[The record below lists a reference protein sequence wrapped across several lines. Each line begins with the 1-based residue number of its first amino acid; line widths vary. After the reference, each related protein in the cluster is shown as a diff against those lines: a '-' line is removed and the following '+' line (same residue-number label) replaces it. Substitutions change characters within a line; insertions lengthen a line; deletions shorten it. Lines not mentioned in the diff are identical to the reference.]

1 MEKVLQR
8 KKVSTLSE
16 LPRNLGKTVS
26 IGSLEVALFRLNNG
40 EVRAIENKCPHRGG
54 VLAEGI
60 ISGEYVF
67 CPMHDWKISIA
78 DGQVQKPDTGC
89 VQTFV
94 VEVENEDVYVLY

>member
-89 VQTFV
+89 VQTFG